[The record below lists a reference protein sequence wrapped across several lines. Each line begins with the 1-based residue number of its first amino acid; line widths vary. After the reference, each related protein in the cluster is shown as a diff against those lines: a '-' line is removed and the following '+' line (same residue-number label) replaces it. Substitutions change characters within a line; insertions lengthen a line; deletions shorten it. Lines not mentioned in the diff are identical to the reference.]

1 MSRKGILLFLAVGIA
16 WGIPYFFIRIALE
29 HFSNESIVFGR
40 VIIGAAILIP
50 FAIATKALAPAL
62 KAWRWVL
69 AFAIIEMIIPWWLI
83 TDAER
88 HVSSGIAG
96 LMIATTPFYGLL
108 IGYFWQGDKSIR
120 HPKTIIGLIVGFVG
134 VALLVGIDSFNGHL
148 DGVSILK
155 LVLAAIGY
163 AVAPAIAAEKLG
175 SVPTAGVMSL
185 SMAIVAVVYA
195 GPALTKLPAEFAANP
210 PIEAWIAILMLGLVC
225 SALAFILF
233 FKLVREIGSGRAT
246 LITYVNMAVALV
258 LGIAF
263 LNEPITPGIL
273 IGFPMVL
280 AGSIWASKKH

>member
-16 WGIPYFFIRIALE
+16 WGIPYFFIRIALD
-29 HFSNESIVFGR
+29 HFSNESIIFGR
-40 VIIGAAILIP
+40 VVIGAAILIP
-50 FAIATKALAPAL
+50 FAIATKALRPAI

-69 AFAIIEMIIPWWLI
+69 AFAVIEMVIPWWLI

-88 HVSSGIAG
+88 QVSSSLAG

-120 HPKTIIGLIVGFVG
+120 HPKTIIGLVTGFLGVG
-134 VALLVGIDSFNGHL
+134 LLVGIDTFSGHL
-148 DGVSILK
+148 DGWSILK
-155 LVLAAIGY
+155 LVFAAIGY

-175 SVPTAGVMSL
+175 AVPTAGVMSF
-185 SMAIVAVVYA
+185 SMAIVALVYA
-195 GPALTKLPAEFAANP
+195 GPALAKLPAEFAANP
-210 PIEAWIAILMLGLVC
+210 PFEAWVAILMLGVVC
-225 SALAFILF
+225 SAVAFILF

-246 LITYVNMAVALV
+246 LITYVNMAVALL

-263 LNEPITPGIL
+263 LKEPITPGIL

-280 AGSIWASKKH
+280 AGSYWASKKH

>member
-29 HFSNESIVFGR
+29 HFSTESIVFGR

-50 FAIATKALAPAL
+50 FAIATKALMPAL

-69 AFAIIEMIIPWWLI
+69 AFAVIEMVIPWWLI

-88 HVSSGIAG
+88 HVSSGLAG

-108 IGYFWQGDKSIR
+108 IGYFVQGDKSIR

-134 VALLVGIDSFNGHL
+134 VALLVGIDTFSGHL
-148 DGVSILK
+148 DGISILK
-155 LVLAAIGY
+155 LVFAAIGY

-195 GPALTKLPAEFAANP
+195 GPALAKLPTEFAANP
-210 PIEAWIAILMLGLVC
+210 PLEAWVAILMLGVVC
-225 SALAFILF
+225 SAIAFILF

-246 LITYVNMAVALV
+246 LITYVNMAVALL

-263 LNEPITPGIL
+263 LREPITPGIL